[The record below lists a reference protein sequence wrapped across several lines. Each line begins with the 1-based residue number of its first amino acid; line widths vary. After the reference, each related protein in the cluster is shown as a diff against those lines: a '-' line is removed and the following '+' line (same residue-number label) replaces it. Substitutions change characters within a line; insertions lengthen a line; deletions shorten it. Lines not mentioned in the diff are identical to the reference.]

1 MKNLLLFTFLISI
14 VNLSYSQTT
23 EYIKASHSTYLW
35 GEGSGTTLK
44 KADKEALA
52 MLISQISTQVESSF
66 SLFREE
72 LSKAGNADE
81 YNESFH
87 SVIKTYSGATLKNT
101 ERIIVSN
108 EPEAK
113 VFRYIRRSDVAKV
126 FKDREYKIIGF
137 IKNGE
142 TSVANKQI
150 ADGLRYYY
158 WALTLLKSHPDGSH
172 IECVDRQ
179 GTTHLVATWLPLQ
192 INNIFSD
199 IDINVAEID
208 KGNNYTNYTLDILY
222 KNSPVENFDYE
233 YWNGA
238 DWSNLISARDGIG
251 IVELYGVATQTDR
264 IKIKAEY
271 IFEGEARI
279 DRELE
284 DVLSKMDAI
293 PFRNSYYTVKT
304 VKEPATEKIVVKSD
318 VADASLTEVSDKYLY
333 KTSMDKIIAGIK
345 TKDYASIQNQFTTQ
359 GYEMFNKLINY
370 GNAKIIAN
378 PELHFVAFNDNVIC
392 RSIPMCFN
400 FKTNNKQ
407 FVENVSFYFDKE
419 GRVENLTF
427 GLSKTALNNIVQK
440 DIWSEKN
447 RMILVTFLENYKTA
461 YALKRIGYIEKIF
474 ADDALIITG
483 SVVKVK
489 PNEVNHYRNNR
500 IVKYNRQSKQQYIKN
515 LNYSFNSKE
524 YVNIKFEKSKIKK
537 AGQGGDIFG
546 VQIKQ
551 NYFSSNYGDEGY
563 LFLMVDL
570 NNPDEPLI
578 HVRTWQPE
586 IDVNDSIYGLSD
598 FN

>member
-1 MKNLLLFTFLISI
+1 
-14 VNLSYSQTT
+14 
-23 EYIKASHSTYLW
+23 
-35 GEGSGTTLK
+35 
-44 KADKEALA
+44 
-52 MLISQISTQVESSF
+52 
-66 SLFREE
+66 
-72 LSKAGNADE
+72 
-81 YNESFH
+81 
-87 SVIKTYSGATLKNT
+87 
-101 ERIIVSN
+101 
-108 EPEAK
+108 
-113 VFRYIRRSDVAKV
+113 
-126 FKDREYKIIGF
+126 
-137 IKNGE
+137 
-142 TSVANKQI
+142 
-150 ADGLRYYY
+150 
-158 WALTLLKSHPDGSH
+158 
-172 IECVDRQ
+172 
-179 GTTHLVATWLPLQ
+179 VATWLPLQ

-199 IDINVAEID
+199 LDINVSEID
-208 KGNNYTNYTLDILY
+208 KGDNSTNYTLEILY

-238 DWSNLISARDGIG
+238 DWSNIISARDGVG
-251 IVELYGVATQTDR
+251 IVELYGVASQTDR

-304 VKEPATEKIVVKSD
+304 VIEPATEKKVVKSD
-318 VADASLTEVSDKYLY
+318 IADASLTEVVNKYRY

-345 TKDYASIQNQFTTQ
+345 TKDYASIQNQFTPQ
-359 GYEMFNKLINY
+359 GYEIFNKLINY

-378 PELHFVAFNDNVIC
+378 PELRFVTFNDKVIC

-400 FKTNNKQ
+400 FKSNNKQ
-407 FVENVSFYFDKE
+407 FVENVAFYFNKE

-427 GLSKTALNNIVQK
+427 GLSKSALNDIVQK

-483 SVVKVK
+483 SVLKVN
-489 PNEVNHYRNNR
+489 PNEVNHFENNR

-515 LNYSFNSKE
+515 LNYSFKSKE
-524 YVNIKFEKSKIKK
+524 YVNIKFEKSTIKK

-546 VQIKQ
+546 IQIKQ
-551 NYFSSNYGDEGY
+551 DYFSSNYGDAGY

-570 NNPDEPLI
+570 NDPDEPLI

-586 IDVNDSIYGLSD
+586 IEPNDSIYGLSD
-598 FN
+598 FF